1 MITDALNAVGV
12 QQLLAAAAAA
22 SNNPG
27 MFWLEIAQFDNFFSP
42 YMSYTVNK

>member
-1 MITDALNAVGV
+1 VGV

-27 MFWLEIAQFDNFFSP
+27 KLVVVGKGTGILQR
-42 YMSYTVNK
+42 